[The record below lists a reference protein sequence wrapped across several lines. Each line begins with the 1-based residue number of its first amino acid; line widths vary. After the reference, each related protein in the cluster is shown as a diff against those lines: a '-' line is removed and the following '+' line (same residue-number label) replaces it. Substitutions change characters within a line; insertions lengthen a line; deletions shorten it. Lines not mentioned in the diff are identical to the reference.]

1 MSNLVEINE
10 KDFNYLKELD
20 LDILKKYSL
29 YFDYDLIMNNISLT
43 PIEITEEND
52 YRGLVLTW
60 FNDLL
65 FNELEYFYDTDI
77 TGELTKNKDPYAKVC
92 PLNDRES
99 M

>member
-43 PIEITEEND
+43 PIEIT
-52 YRGLVLTW
+52 
-60 FNDLL
+60 
-65 FNELEYFYDTDI
+65 
-77 TGELTKNKDPYAKVC
+77 
-92 PLNDRES
+92 
-99 M
+99 

>member
-1 MSNLVEINE
+1 MSNLVLINE

-43 PIEITEEND
+43 PIEIASEND
-52 YRGLVLTW
+52 YKGLVLTW

-77 TGELTKNKDPYAKVC
+77 TGELNKNKDH
-92 PLNDRES
+92 
-99 M
+99 